1 MNLVDTIEKDPY
13 ASTIDERSQIALTFL
28 DNVIHHLETDLEM
41 AEKYKANA
49 SESGIF
55 GSTFDALGIKLEIV
69 RVDAVH
75 KLSTLTLSS
84 SFTKVEIFAN
94 HPPGWLFIQISKRSA
109 MYEGVVHYG
118 VIEVVLHP
126 QRDRASEF
134 NFTRCGWL
142 WFEGMPD
149 KEKIRPRLI
158 AELLWKHLVT
168 TEIQAQLEE
177 LSEKTHR

>member
-28 DNVIHHLETDLEM
+28 DNILHHLESGLEM
-41 AEKYKANA
+41 AEKYKAA
-49 SESGIF
+49 TSESGTF
-55 GSTFDALGIKLEIV
+55 SSAFDALGIKLEV
-69 RVDAVH
+69 ARGDTVH

-84 SFTKVEIFAN
+84 SFTTVEIFAN
-94 HPPGWLFIQISKRSA
+94 HPPGWLFIQITKRSA
-109 MYEGVVHYG
+109 MFEGVVHYG

-126 QRDRASEF
+126 QRDRAPEF

-149 KEKIRPRLI
+149 KDKIRPWLI
-158 AELLWKHLVT
+158 AELLWKHLIT

-177 LSEKTHR
+177 LSEKSRR